1 MREPDFE
8 LDGWCLDDGEE
19 YHRAAPDTFW
29 IPNSREREGLQPGDF
44 AKLIF
49 RISVDDENESVS
61 VERMWVL
68 VHERID
74 GGYLGFLYN
83 EPLALAQNDEI
94 WSGVELPF
102 SARHVIDI
110 RERGEETIVLA
121 AQTPK
126 KRWPQ
131 T

>member
-1 MREPDFE
+1 MREPDFQ

-19 YHRAAPDTFW
+19 YHRASPNTFW
-29 IPNSREREGLQPGDF
+29 IPDSHEREGLQPGDL

-49 RISVDDENESVS
+49 RISVDDENEPVA

-68 VHERID
+68 VRERID
-74 GGYLGFLYN
+74 GGYLGVLDNDPY
-83 EPLALAQNDEI
+83 AVAQNDEL

-102 SARHVIDI
+102 SARDVIDI
-110 RERGEETIVLA
+110 RERDEKTIALA